1 MVAKVVPLY
10 RQNASHPQA
19 EVCAACEVRRS
30 ALFGVLDESALDRVH
45 THIAA
50 PEFAP
55 DQRLYGRG
63 DPASAVYTLRAGI
76 VRFERVTE
84 GGARRI
90 VRLAGRGDLIGL
102 EALIR
107 LPFADDAIACTP
119 VQVCRIPRALVDHL
133 GETESGLL
141 REVMR
146 RWQRALEDA
155 EAWVADLATG
165 AARRRVLKLLALLDR
180 HADPDGLLWLPRRE
194 DIGAMLDMTVE
205 HASRVISQLRRE
217 GVIALQPQRAARV
230 DRAALAGALRAQD
243 AD

>member
-1 MVAKVVPLY
+1 MFPKVVPLY
-10 RQNASHPQA
+10 RQDAGHPQA
-19 EVCAACEVRRS
+19 AVCAACEVRRS
-30 ALFGVLDESALDRVH
+30 ALFGALDEAALDRVH

-55 DQRLYGRG
+55 DQRLYARG
-63 DPASAVYTLRAGI
+63 DPASAVYTLRTGI

-102 EALIR
+102 EALVQQ
-107 LPFADDAIACTP
+107 PYADDAIACTP

-180 HADPDGLLWLPRRE
+180 HADAGGLFWMPRRE
-194 DIGAMLDMTVE
+194 DMGAMLDMTVE

-217 GVIALQPQRAARV
+217 GVIVLLPPRAARV
-230 DRAALAGALRAQD
+230 DRAALTGALRAQD